1 MNFADVTTP
10 SLLEPPPV
18 QDAPVCVLQVGDSAE
33 DAAWLQA
40 RIGNAMQ
47 VLHCAPH
54 PEAMKA
60 ALTPQVVMVVVR

>member
-1 MNFADVTTP
+1 MRR
-10 SLLEPPPV
+10 
-18 QDAPVCVLQVGDSAE
+18 VCAAGGDSAE

-60 ALTPQVVMVVVR
+60 ALTPRW